1 MARTK
6 RILVEQRAEAAVVA
20 WLRHQ
25 TTAYD
30 SMKIP
35 RIKGKRR
42 EVRRMLAQR
51 CQELLGRY
59 RRGEAVGDD
68 CPLYQASQANTE
80 NC

>member
-1 MARTK
+1 M
-6 RILVEQRAEAAVVA
+6 IA

-51 CQELLGRY
+51 SIELLDLY
-59 RRGEAVGDD
+59 RRGDTVGDG
-68 CPLYQASQANTE
+68 CPLKE
-80 NC
+80 LLDK